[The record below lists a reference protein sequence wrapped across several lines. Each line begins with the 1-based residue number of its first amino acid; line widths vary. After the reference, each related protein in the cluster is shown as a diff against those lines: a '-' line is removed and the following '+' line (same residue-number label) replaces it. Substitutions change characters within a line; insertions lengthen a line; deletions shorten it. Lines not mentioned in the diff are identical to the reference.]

1 MRISGFLLCVLLL
14 LGGAS
19 AQDSKGWLGA
29 DTLDVTKAEADKLG
43 WDAPH
48 GAKLGVVASG
58 SPAEKAGLKS
68 GDVVLS
74 VDGVEAETS
83 TDLEKAIAAKP
94 IGSELRLRVL
104 SAGHEH
110 RITVTLVGHPKI
122 QAAQDQDLPVL
133 MLDTGGHTAII
144 KGVAFTPDGTRLAAS
159 SSDGTVN
166 VWDATPPP

>member
-1 MRISGFLLCVLLL
+1 MCVLLL

-83 TDLEKAIAAKP
+83 TDLERPSRRNQSA
-94 IGSELRLRVL
+94 L
-104 SAGHEH
+104 SCAC
-110 RITVTLVGHPKI
+110 
-122 QAAQDQDLPVL
+122 ACYLPVTSIAL
-133 MLDTGGHTAII
+133 
-144 KGVAFTPDGTRLAAS
+144 P
-159 SSDGTVN
+159 
-166 VWDATPPP
+166 